1 MPMDEWELRLWIQ
14 RALDV
19 IAASINEP
27 MSPNFAG
34 TVFAQHAAEPDGVK
48 NLFVGMLNVA
58 LVLLLDLE
66 RATEKEKLA
75 ILREIANR
83 LESPK
88 SPPEASQNDF

>member
-58 LVLLLDLE
+58 TERIWLFQHGVGLLVKLLVARRG
-66 RATEKEKLA
+66 RACLGPGA
-75 ILREIANR
+75 RESKR
-83 LESPK
+83 
-88 SPPEASQNDF
+88 